1 MSEPAGVA
9 VRRRTLIESGL
20 AVIAALVAAV
30 VPHNPLRAWSST
42 PQAPYAALV
51 ACGLL
56 TSAAV
61 VGGLWGDR
69 PFVRLMRRSLVVMAL
84 VALVIGTGIL
94 TVGWSLLGTQHTG
107 RPYGPGSWLGAYT
120 TVRSFTMVFIWPP
133 TVFIAWVLGSMALL
147 VGKTIRCDGRF
158 FGICIRGARDH
169 RCDRRG
175 TGIHIPSPA
184 DQPPDSP
191 SMARRPLVCGCRRRG
206 DLPSLEPAV
215 QPRLRSAGDAGPN
228 LVQAAQQN
236 GVYPGDRRR
245 MVRTRVRPPAW
256 PRSDRT

>member
-147 VGKTIRCDGRF
+147 VGRQFGDVAGRGVKPVVRF
-158 FGICIRGARDH
+158 PRHYAVCSSSSAWTTSSCVGSVNLFI
-169 RCDRRG
+169 
-175 TGIHIPSPA
+175 
-184 DQPPDSP
+184 DS
-191 SMARRPLVCGCRRRG
+191 
-206 DLPSLEPAV
+206 
-215 QPRLRSAGDAGPN
+215 
-228 LVQAAQQN
+228 
-236 GVYPGDRRR
+236 
-245 MVRTRVRPPAW
+245 
-256 PRSDRT
+256 